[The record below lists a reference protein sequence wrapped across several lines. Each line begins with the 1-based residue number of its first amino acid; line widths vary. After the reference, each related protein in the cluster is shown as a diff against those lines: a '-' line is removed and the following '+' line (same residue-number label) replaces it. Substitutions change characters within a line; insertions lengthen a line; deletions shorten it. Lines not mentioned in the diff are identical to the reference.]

1 MVSSGGTEASEEET
15 YDGYLQLENG
25 VGMLRLLYEEMTD
38 ALEKTQDDGRKEE
51 LSLATGLLAA
61 PYLETLVEMVREK
74 FPGRMIH
81 LYPIRNDFF
90 GEQITVAGLITG
102 QDLMTQLKGKPLGSR
117 LLLPEVMFKNGEEV
131 FLDDITRT
139 QVETALQI
147 PVHIVKSSGYDLLE
161 AILDPEA
168 ARLQTAAHG
177 AYELKSSPQ

>member
-1 MVSSGGTEASEEET
+1 MSYPNASSSTKMSVRRQVSRAISAST
-15 YDGYLQLENG
+15 TG
-25 VGMLRLLYEEMTD
+25 VSATVP
-38 ALEKTQDDGRKEE
+38 EKE
-51 LSLATGLLAA
+51 
-61 PYLETLVEMVREK
+61 
-74 FPGRMIH
+74 I
-81 LYPIRNDFF
+81 
-90 GEQITVAGLITG
+90 
-102 QDLMTQLKGKPLGSR
+102 PLGSR